1 MISTCN
7 LFTKSLY
14 IFLICS
20 YTVSCQKRQ
29 ETRKKNKRIFLVET
43 RSKNSASRLHV
54 NLMRTRVVK

>member
-1 MISTCN
+1 LKHFYIDIDVISCN

-29 ETRKKNKRIFLVET
+29 ETRKKNKRVFLVET
-43 RSKNSASRLHV
+43 RSKNSEPTAR
-54 NLMRTRVVK
+54 